1 MTCENVLT
9 ETESERKTPFF
20 VIKKQ
25 NFYWNPSNDRTK
37 VHERRLF
44 FFTRFFDHLA
54 RQKQVFF
61 GPLRALGLS
70 ASKLKQQIFWVWMTW
85 QQDRCTDTSNLLISF
100 TQDGSYSSSK
110 NILVTKMSI
119 STYCNE
125 HCLPKPSIEEQ
136 HSVAMAT
143 ANVHEQRTGATE
155 YITELSH
162 LSLSLVI
169 QGVIQIKAVS
179 LFIQT

>member
-1 MTCENVLT
+1 MT
-9 ETESERKTPFF
+9 R
-20 VIKKQ
+20 
-25 NFYWNPSNDRTK
+25 
-37 VHERRLF
+37 
-44 FFTRFFDHLA
+44 
-54 RQKQVFF
+54 
-61 GPLRALGLS
+61 
-70 ASKLKQQIFWVWMTW
+70 

-119 STYCNE
+119 STYCNK
-125 HCLPKPSIEEQ
+125 HCLPKPSIKEQ

-143 ANVHEQRTGATE
+143 ANVHEQLTGATE

-169 QGVIQIKAVS
+169 QGDTNKSSFS
-179 LFIQT
+179 LYSDIEQDHIFRISHWSETELQMSNTLYIYHDFF